1 MTVEAGARTANSRLA
16 KRNRLWIGFFV
27 VLATLAGVGIFVEI
41 GFNLRQQLTPEQI
54 ADARTH
60 WQQRGPEDYDFA
72 FRLSKQGAPTCYEV
86 VIQDGEI
93 REVHPNIGVVSPV
106 LYPFYDIPPLFA
118 FVDRDVRNGPAP
130 LTATVAVEA
139 NPDWSANF
147 AVTVRRGK
155 VVAATMDDQP
165 LPEPL
170 LKYYDMPALYAGLG
184 AFLELDAASPLS
196 RPYSVASFDRVDG
209 HLLRYVR
216 SRMHTRERI
225 EFALVRFE
233 PVKK

>member
-1 MTVEAGARTANSRLA
+1 MAVEAEIRAAESGPV
-16 KRNRLWIGFFV
+16 KQNRRWIGFFV
-27 VLATLAGVGIFVEI
+27 VLATLAGVGIVVEI

-54 ADARTH
+54 AAARAH

-72 FRLSKQGAPTCYEV
+72 FRLSKRGAPTCYEV
-86 VIQDGEI
+86 VIQDGKVREI
-93 REVHPNIGVVSPV
+93 RPNLGALSPV

-118 FVDRDVRNGPAP
+118 FVDRDVHNGPAP
-130 LTATVAVEA
+130 LTGTIAVEA

-147 AVTVRRGK
+147 TVTVRRGK

-165 LPEPL
+165 LPEAL
-170 LKYYDMPALYAGLG
+170 LKCYDMPTLFAGLD
-184 AFLELDAASPLS
+184 AFRELDATSPLG

-216 SRMHTRERI
+216 SRMRTRERI

-233 PVKK
+233 PAGK